1 MALFGPFLL
10 VLSTGDRDR
19 LDRIAKAAESLDK
32 TAAAIL
38 EKLNAQDDPDAQAAI
53 DAATDRLKAQ
63 NDQLEGKVEETRPS
77 P

>member
-63 NDQLEGKVEETRPS
+63 NDQLEGKVQETRPS